1 MKEYL
6 KSCITIFVDYFML
19 AIRGPSASYSTG
31 SNIGVS
37 GNIGG
42 GGYTGAGGTLV
53 QKHIYVHVAPPEPE
67 ELRPQRPISAGQ
79 STKHYK
85 IIFIKAPSYDLQ
97 QQQILQA
104 QVCLIFLCFTIYK
117 VSQIQG
123 ISNILRSFNTI
134 PLKTVLFII

>member
-1 MKEYL
+1 MKALYNSVIIILIAKVYL
-6 KSCITIFVDYFML
+6 KCHVQILIIAYFIL
-19 AIRGPSASYSTG
+19 ASG
-31 SNIGVS
+31 SSGFSSGV
-37 GNIGG
+37 
-42 GGYTGAGGTLV
+42 GGTLV

-104 QVCLIFLCFTIYK
+104 QVCAFFKIF
-117 VSQIQG
+117 
-123 ISNILRSFNTI
+123 
-134 PLKTVLFII
+134 

>member
-1 MKEYL
+1 M
-6 KSCITIFVDYFML
+6 SCTTIFVYIGG
-19 AIRGPSASYSTG
+19 ASAGYQPSNIRGDTG
-31 SNIGVS
+31 A
-37 GNIGG
+37 
-42 GGYTGAGGTLV
+42 GGYAGAGGTLV

-117 VSQIQG
+117 ISQIQR
-123 ISNILRSFNTI
+123 IPNILRSSTF
-134 PLKTVLFII
+134 LHK

>member
-1 MKEYL
+1 M
-6 KSCITIFVDYFML
+6 SCTTIFVYIGG
-19 AIRGPSASYSTG
+19 ASAGYQP
-31 SNIGVS
+31 SNIGGYS
-37 GNIGG
+37 AP

-117 VSQIQG
+117 ISQIQR
-123 ISNILRSFNTI
+123 IPNILRSSTF
-134 PLKTVLFII
+134 LHK